1 MKKKYQNAKPQKIHN
16 GFLVNMNIID
26 LNVDKEVFKAKGVP
40 VKKFKS
46 LWDELYEKFK

>member
-1 MKKKYQNAKPQKIHN
+1 MMKKSRKNSSRKQRD

-26 LNVDKEVFKAKGVP
+26 LNVDKEVFKAKGMSVR
-40 VKKFKS
+40 KFKS